1 MAKQDFDRT
10 DRVSQKLHE
19 ILAKLILNEIRD
31 PRLQGLEITDVDVSP
46 DLKHAQVY
54 WVLIQEAG
62 ESARRE
68 AVEGLEQAKGYLK
81 REVGGRLDTK
91 YTPDLDFRY
100 DESLERG
107 RRIEELLDEADT
119 GEVSDDES

>member
-1 MAKQDFDRT
+1 MANQGNQGFDRT

-19 ILAKLILNEIRD
+19 TLAKLVLNEIRD
-31 PRLQGLEITDVDVSP
+31 PRLQGLEITDVDISP

-54 WVLIQEAG
+54 WVLIQEAD
-62 ESARRE
+62 ERKKRE
-68 AVEGLEQAKGYLK
+68 ATEGLEKAKGYLK

-119 GEVSDDES
+119 GDES

>member
-1 MAKQDFDRT
+1 MANQDFDRT

-19 ILAKLILNEIRD
+19 ILAKLVLNEIRD
-31 PRLQGLEITDVDVSP
+31 PRLQGLEITDVDISP

-54 WVLIQEAG
+54 WVLIQDSGKAQ
-62 ESARRE
+62 RRE
-68 AVEGLEQAKGYLK
+68 AVEGLEQAKGFLK
-81 REVGGRLDTK
+81 REVGSRLDTK

-119 GEVSDDES
+119 GDDS